1 MKNTFA
7 LIFAGFLVFAGLWAA
22 PRAAITQGETE
33 TPEAEP
39 KILGA
44 VITRA
49 DGTFLGLEVV
59 AGNFKLSFYDAEKK
73 AIAPNVSQARAT
85 WPNPR
90 GQGNL
95 RTMLNLSENALVG
108 AKPVL
113 PSYTYDVR
121 WCSCRALG
129 NNSKSSNLLWCHLG
143 AERAQI

>member
-7 LIFAGFLVFAGLWAA
+7 LIFAGFLALAGLWAA
-22 PRAAITQGETE
+22 PRAAVTKGKTE

-39 KILGA
+39 KILGT
-44 VITRA
+44 VVTRA

-108 AKPVL
+108 ANPVL
-113 PSYTYDVR
+113 PPYTYDVR
-121 WCSCRALG
+121 LV
-129 NNSKSSNLLWCHLG
+129 LLQG
-143 AERAQI
+143 TGEQQQVVESFVVPFRG

>member
-1 MKNTFA
+1 MKNTIA
-7 LIFAGFLVFAGLWAA
+7 MIFAGFLALTGLWAA
-22 PRAAITQGETE
+22 PHATVTKGE

-59 AGNFKLSFYDAEKK
+59 AGNFKLSFYDAKKK

-90 GQGNL
+90 GQGDL

-113 PSYTYDVR
+113 PPYTYNVR
-121 WCSCRALG
+121 LV
-129 NNSKSSNLLWCHLG
+129 LLQG
-143 AERAQI
+143 TGEQQQVVESFVVPFRG

>member
-7 LIFAGFLVFAGLWAA
+7 MIFAGFLALTGLWAA
-22 PRAAITQGETE
+22 PHAAVTIGE

-39 KILGA
+39 KILGT
-44 VITRA
+44 VVTRA

-59 AGNFKLSFYDAEKK
+59 AGNFKLSFYDTKKK
-73 AIAPNVSQARAT
+73 AIAPNVNQARAT

-90 GQGNL
+90 GQGDL

-113 PSYTYDVR
+113 PPYTYNVR
-121 WCSCRALG
+121 LV
-129 NNSKSSNLLWCHLG
+129 LLQG
-143 AERAQI
+143 TGEQQQVVESFVVPFRG

>member
-7 LIFAGFLVFAGLWAA
+7 LIFAGFLALTGLWAA
-22 PRAAITQGETE
+22 PRAASSKAE

-59 AGNFKLSFYDAEKK
+59 AGNFKLSFYDAKKK

-90 GQGNL
+90 GQGDL

-113 PSYTYDVR
+113 PPYTYNVR
-121 WCSCRALG
+121 LV
-129 NNSKSSNLLWCHLG
+129 LLQG
-143 AERAQI
+143 TGEQQQVVESFVVPFRG

>member
-1 MKNTFA
+1 
-7 LIFAGFLVFAGLWAA
+7 
-22 PRAAITQGETE
+22 
-33 TPEAEP
+33 
-39 KILGA
+39 LGT
-44 VITRA
+44 VVTRA

-113 PSYTYDVR
+113 PPYTYDVR
-121 WCSCRALG
+121 LV
-129 NNSKSSNLLWCHLG
+129 LLQG
-143 AERAQI
+143 TGEQQQVVESFVVPFRG

>member
-1 MKNTFA
+1 MKNIFA
-7 LIFAGFLVFAGLWAA
+7 LIFAGFLAFAGLWAA
-22 PRAAITQGETE
+22 PRTAVTQGETE
-33 TPEAEP
+33 TPEAKP
-39 KILGA
+39 KILGT
-44 VITRA
+44 VVTRA

-113 PSYTYDVR
+113 PPYTYDVR
-121 WCSCRALG
+121 LV
-129 NNSKSSNLLWCHLG
+129 LLQG
-143 AERAQI
+143 TGEQQQVVESFVVPFRG

>member
-7 LIFAGFLVFAGLWAA
+7 MIFAGFLALTGLWAA
-22 PRAAITQGETE
+22 PHAAVTIGE

-39 KILGA
+39 KILGT
-44 VITRA
+44 VVTRA

-113 PSYTYDVR
+113 PPYTYDVR
-121 WCSCRALG
+121 LV
-129 NNSKSSNLLWCHLG
+129 LLQG
-143 AERAQI
+143 TGEQQQVVESFVVPFRG